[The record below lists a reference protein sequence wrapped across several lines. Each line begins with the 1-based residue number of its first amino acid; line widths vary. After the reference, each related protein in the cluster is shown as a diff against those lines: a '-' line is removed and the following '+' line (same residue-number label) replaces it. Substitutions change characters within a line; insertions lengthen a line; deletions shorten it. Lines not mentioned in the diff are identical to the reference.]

1 MVRTDAVLAFG
12 LIAVIDGELAALV
25 VIVADPPPD

>member
-1 MVRTDAVLAFG
+1 VRTDAALTLG

-25 VIVADPPPD
+25 VIVADPTPD